1 MSAEKY
7 DITDVAMVCESGIPP
22 YGIYGYVVGEDGKIY
37 TLTDRYYHG
46 IVIAVLYPELAASK
60 GVAAPASPRDDL
72 DVFEYQRFELD
83 NSRQLPILRVAVSLT
98 TGTTMISKGSIP
110 ATEAQID
117 AMARIFKALGLA
129 ARDTLTG
136 DEDDQTVSEFLEE
149 LRQERI
155 RAQEDSASS
164 EGGAQ

>member
-1 MSAEKY
+1 MTSKIY
-7 DITDVAMVCESGIPP
+7 SINDVALVCQQGIPP
-22 YGIYGYVVGEDGKIY
+22 YGINGYIIGEDATIY
-37 TLTDRYYHG
+37 TLTDKYFHG
-46 IVIAVLYPELAASK
+46 VVIAVLYPELAASK
-60 GVAAPASPRDDL
+60 GIAPPASPRDDL

-83 NSRQLPILRVAVSLT
+83 NSRQLPILRVSVSIT
-98 TGTTMISKGSIP
+98 TGTTMISKGKFP

-117 AMARIFKALGLA
+117 AMARIFKALGLG

-136 DEDDQTVSEFLEE
+136 DEDDQTVSQFLDE

-155 RAQEDSASS
+155 KAA